1 MGITIAVIVLF
12 ILGASTL
19 TLALSTFKTR
29 LQAPFRLPPPPP
41 RANSSFT
48 VEDLLTS
55 TKDTD
60 RDGLTDAQELQVY
73 KTSPFLEDS
82 DSDGL
87 SDKFEIEAGTD
98 PNCPTGKDCRLAILP
113 SAQEVQRQ
121 QMGSSL
127 YDATIISRL
136 QQTGVP
142 GISDANSIRTFLR
155 RGGVSETV
163 LNQFNDE
170 ALIRMFQEAQ
180 QAPSVSSS
188 EQTVGDG
195 NSSALPQNPT
205 PQEIR
210 DLLKSAGMDEDML
223 KKFDDATLLRL
234 YRETLMDVNKNQN

>member
-1 MGITIAVIVLF
+1 M
-12 ILGASTL
+12 
-19 TLALSTFKTR
+19 
-29 LQAPFRLPPPPP
+29 
-41 RANSSFT
+41 
-48 VEDLLTS
+48 
-55 TKDTD
+55 
-60 RDGLTDAQELQVY
+60 VY
-73 KTSPFLEDS
+73 L
-82 DSDGL
+82 
-87 SDKFEIEAGTD
+87 I
-98 PNCPTGKDCRLAILP
+98 N
-113 SAQEVQRQ
+113 
-121 QMGSSL
+121 
-127 YDATIISRL
+127 SRL
-136 QQTGVP
+136 RLGLIQIVQLAKIAALQSCLPRKKCKDSKWVAVYMMRQL
-142 GISDANSIRTFLR
+142 SRDFSKQANSIRTFLR